1 MRSVSSSKVI
11 RAVCRVGAESSLKGA
26 EDSFSRGRIA
36 VRRCDNASMRVL
48 VVDDEVRLAT
58 AVQRGLQAEGFTVD
72 LAHTGTEGLW
82 AATEQ
87 RYDAIVLDIM
97 LPGLNGYRVCA
108 QLRERGVDTP
118 ILMLTAKD
126 GEFDEAEALDTG
138 ADDFLSKPFSYVVL
152 VARLRALIRRASGRA
167 TSEVTVGALRMQPA
181 ARRCTFRGEPVAL
194 TAREFAILEY
204 LARRAGEV
212 VSKRDILDNVWEDGF
227 DGPDNVVEVHVHA
240 LRRKLGADVIET
252 LRGAGYRL
260 VDR

>member
-1 MRSVSSSKVI
+1 
-11 RAVCRVGAESSLKGA
+11 
-26 EDSFSRGRIA
+26 
-36 VRRCDNASMRVL
+36 MRVL

-72 LAHTGTEGLW
+72 LAHTGTDGLW
-82 AATEQ
+82 AATEHK
-87 RYDAIVLDIM
+87 YDAIVLDIM

-108 QLRERGVDTP
+108 ELRTRGIDTP

-152 VARLRALIRRASGRA
+152 VARLRALVRRARGRA
-167 TSEVTVGALRMQPA
+167 SSDLVAGNITLQLG
-181 ARRCTFRGEPVAL
+181 ARRCLLAGELVSL
-194 TAREFAILEY
+194 TAREFAVLEY
-204 LARRAGEV
+204 LAEHAGDV
-212 VSKRDILDNVWEDGF
+212 VAKRDILDNVWDEDF
-227 DGPDNVVEVHVHA
+227 DGPDNVIEVHVHA

-252 LRGAGYRL
+252 VRGAGYRL

>member
-1 MRSVSSSKVI
+1 
-11 RAVCRVGAESSLKGA
+11 
-26 EDSFSRGRIA
+26 
-36 VRRCDNASMRVL
+36 MRVL
-48 VVDDEVRLAT
+48 VVDDEVRLAA

-72 LAHTGTEGLW
+72 VAHTGLDGLW

-97 LPGLNGYRVCA
+97 LPGMNGYRVCA
-108 QLRERGVDTP
+108 ELRNRGVDTP

-152 VARLRALIRRASGRA
+152 VARLRALIRRAGGRA
-167 TSEVTVGALRMQPA
+167 TNEMSVGRVTLHPA
-181 ARRCTFRGEPVAL
+181 ARRCTVDGVQVAL
-194 TAREFAILEY
+194 TSREFAILEC

-212 VSKRDILDNVWEDGF
+212 VPKRDILDSVWDDAF

-240 LRRKLGADVIET
+240 LRRKLGAEAIET
-252 LRGAGYRL
+252 VRGAGYRL
-260 VDR
+260 VAV